1 MKTIKCEL
9 SKIVRWYFGINENV
23 ELNKEVI
30 KDCVVSCDFL
40 LELFIDD
47 NKQIIEVYLDEE
59 ESIDFILNNIN
70 KKFIFKSAKDD
81 STFTYYR
88 VEFYKYIFYSE
99 VELLELD

>member
-9 SKIVRWYFGINENV
+9 SKIVKWYFGLNENI

-30 KDCVVSCDFL
+30 KDCVESSDFL

-47 NKQIIEVYLDEE
+47 YKNIIEVYLDEE
-59 ESIDFILNNIN
+59 KSIDFILNNIN

-81 STFTYYR
+81 STYTYYR
-88 VEFYKYIFYSE
+88 TEFGKYIFYSE
-99 VELLELD
+99 VELLELN

>member
-9 SKIVRWYFGINENV
+9 SKIVRWYFGLNENI

-30 KDCVVSCDFL
+30 KDCVESSDFL

-47 NKQIIEVYLDEE
+47 DKNIIEVYLDEE

-70 KKFIFKSAKDD
+70 KKFIFRSAKDD
-81 STFTYYR
+81 STYYR
-88 VEFYKYIFYSE
+88 AEFGKYLFYSE
-99 VELLELD
+99 VDLLELN